1 MFIGRTGAEAET
13 PILWPPDVKKWL
25 IGKDPDA
32 RKDWRQEEKGTAEDE
47 MVWMASLTQWT
58 WVWASSRNGWRTGKP
73 GVLQSMESKRVR
85 YDWANELNWTE
96 LRPSEKSPSFSSFL
110 TFPLTLCLVGFIS
123 DTTLISFAVLVALD
137 LYLTVSSGIHSLR
150 FCFVLSL

>member
-1 MFIGRTGAEAET
+1 MLKLKLQYTGHLMQRTDLFEKTLMLGKIEDGRRRG
-13 PILWPPDVKKWL
+13 
-25 IGKDPDA
+25 
-32 RKDWRQEEKGTAEDE
+32 RQRDG
-47 MVWMASLTQWT
+47 WMASLTQWT